1 MRCVTTVAQ
10 VRARV
15 ADARATGAVVGFVPT
30 MGALHDGHLSLI
42 RIAAGRADL
51 VVVSIFVNPNQFD
64 RPDDLDQ
71 YPKDLDADLEVL
83 ERLDVPV
90 PVVVFAPE
98 ALEMYPPGAATT
110 VAVGR
115 LTETLCGRSRPGHFD
130 GVATV
135 VTRLLEIVRPDLAV
149 FGHKDRQQ
157 LAVVRRLVED
167 LALDVEIVGGPT
179 VREPDGLAMSSR
191 NALLD
196 ASERDRAR
204 RVVAALAVAV
214 DTARRQRAQGTLDPH
229 ELRTVTAATLD
240 GLDVDYADV
249 VDPDTFAALDAPVTG
264 DGRVLVA
271 VAVHVGGAR
280 LIDNVLIGAPD
291 EEAAVLAHAGAVVP
305 TGATPTGATSDDG
318 SGGRS

>member
-1 MRCVTTVAQ
+1 
-10 VRARV
+10 
-15 ADARATGAVVGFVPT
+15 T

-42 RIAAGRADL
+42 RIAADRADL

-83 ERLDVPV
+83 ERLDVPA

-204 RVVAALAVAV
+204 RVVAALAAAV
-214 DTARRQRAQGTLDPH
+214 DTARRQRLQGALDPH
-229 ELRTVTAATLD
+229 GLRTAMRSTLD

-271 VAVHVGGAR
+271 VAVHVGGVR
-280 LIDNVLIGAPD
+280 LIDNVLVGAPD
-291 EEAAVLAHAGAVVP
+291 EEATVLTHAGAAVP

-318 SGGRS
+318 AGGPS